1 MVLTSPVIIVIVCVG
16 TPSRRGGPGAGAS
29 PGIKKQPS
37 LGGLGKRRTTNEN
50 DERNQNEQIEK
61 RNEMRMRVS
70 DK

>member
-37 LGGLGKRRTTNEN
+37 LGGLGKRRTTNLVVVVVE
-50 DERNQNEQIEK
+50 EEEEEEEGR
-61 RNEMRMRVS
+61 
-70 DK
+70 